1 MKIAIKCPMY
11 LDQLGMEGLK
21 YSTIVVFKVEIR
33 GNDTRDGAKSE
44 NLGRQVVMRHAAAV
58 QAPSMYFAKTWASAT
73 PANKWQEAAF

>member
-44 NLGRQVVMRHAAAV
+44 NLGGQVVMRHTGRKWLLFCIV
-58 QAPSMYFAKTWASAT
+58 FFSKLNYLPSI
-73 PANKWQEAAF
+73 